1 MLASNSML
9 NGTGE
14 YLVPV
19 LGCIRYAQLQ
29 QHQLLMLAD
38 APSDAVV
45 HTLAAGGWV
54 FQLHIVVTA
63 GGADDCKS
71 APVGAHSLLYTIRL
85 RAKY

>member
-1 MLASNSML
+1 MLAFNTRLS
-9 NGTGE
+9 GTGE

-19 LGCIRYAQLQ
+19 LGRIRYAQLQ

-38 APSDAVV
+38 ALSDAEV

-63 GGADDCKS
+63 GGANDCKS
-71 APVGAHSLLYTIRL
+71 ATKKPHSLLYMNRL
-85 RAKY
+85 